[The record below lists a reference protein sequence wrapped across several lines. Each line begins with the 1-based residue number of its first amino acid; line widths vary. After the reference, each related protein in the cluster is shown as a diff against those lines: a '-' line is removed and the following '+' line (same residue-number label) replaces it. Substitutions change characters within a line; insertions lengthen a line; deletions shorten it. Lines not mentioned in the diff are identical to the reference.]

1 MFVLYVRFF
10 WINVDYLFNKFSGIK
25 IKIYFNFVI
34 YNDQKKRYTRITFFM
49 LNKQM

>member
-34 YNDQKKRYTRITFFM
+34 YNDQKKKDIQESHF
-49 LNKQM
+49 LC